1 MLSLKSIAAAV
12 AITVAGAGIANAT
25 AVKTPIAPV
34 SQGQLETQPLKQLA
48 DVTIRLGFP
57 LFDYGYKNH
66 HHHRRGISPFA
77 ARRIAAKHVR
87 MRVRSVD
94 RDGRFYHVS
103 GYNPRHG
110 LVLVRVHAR
119 SGNVVDVDY
128 LDRGK
133 RRGYRGH
140 KHHRRHDHYKRGH
153 GKRDRGHN
161 PWYDR

>member
-1 MLSLKSIAAAV
+1 MLSLKSIAAAI
-12 AITVAGAGIANAT
+12 AITFAGAGIANAT
-25 AVKTPIAPV
+25 PAKAPFAPV
-34 SQGQLETQPLKQLA
+34 SNAQIEAQPLKQLA

-57 LFDYGYKNH
+57 LFDH
-66 HHHRRGISPFA
+66 HHRHHRRGISPFA

-94 RDGRFYHVS
+94 RNGRVYHVS

-110 LVLVRVHAR
+110 LVLVQVHAR
-119 SGNVVDVDY
+119 SGNILDVDF

-133 RRGYRGH
+133 RRGHKGHGRGH
-140 KHHRRHDHYKRGH
+140 RDHGH